1 MTVAVAVFAFSTFTL
16 AQDEKAATTDKEK
29 AEKHYKGHGQD
40 GHKGHGKRHHG
51 GMMRMFHDLNLSD
64 EQKTQIKSIIDANKP
79 DQSVRDEMR
88 TLFEAKR
95 NGTLTAEQQ
104 TRIDALKEQA
114 KANKQAIHQQI
125 EVVLTAEQKAQLKQK
140 KAEMKQLRDERRQQ
154 REKREKTPAATTET
168 SPSN

>member
-16 AQDEKAATTDKEK
+16 AQDEKAAATDKEK

-40 GHKGHGKRHHG
+40 GHNGHGKRHHG

-64 EQKTQIKSIIDANKP
+64 EQKMQIKSIIDANKP

-125 EVVLTAEQKAQLKQK
+125 EAVLTAEQKAQLKQK
-140 KAEMKQLRDERRQQ
+140 KAEMKQRRDERRQQ
-154 REKREKTPAATTET
+154 RQKTPAATTET